1 MMKRRK
7 FIRNSALSSLAL
19 TIPAI
24 RSFGN
29 NFSADYKIPKR
40 VLGKTGEK
48 LSVIGFGGIMLND
61 NSQDFANELV
71 AKSYELGV
79 NYYDVAPNYGN
90 AEERM
95 GPALEPY
102 RKNCF
107 LACKSHERTAAGAQ
121 KNLEDSLRKLRT
133 DHFDLYQLH
142 ALSSVDEVEQVFA
155 PGGAM
160 ETFVKAKKEG
170 KVKHLGFSAHSVD
183 AALLAMNNYDFD
195 SVLFPINFACWHA
208 GDFGPQVFAE
218 AEKRGMGIL
227 ALKAMALT
235 RLKDGEQKL
244 YKNVWYRPI
253 LEEDI
258 MKMALKFTLSK
269 NVAAA
274 IPPGKN
280 TLFLKALEFMNEYEP
295 ISGEETDELLEL
307 ANVTSPVFMHA

>member
-1 MMKRRK
+1 MRRRI
-7 FIRNSALSSLAL
+7 FIRNSALSAMAL

-29 NFSADYKIPKR
+29 NFSAGYQIPKR

-61 NSQDFANELV
+61 NSQEFANEIV
-71 AKSYELGV
+71 AKAYELGV

-90 AEERM
+90 AQEKL
-95 GPALEPY
+95 GPALKPY

-107 LACKSHERTAAGAQ
+107 LACKTHERNAIGAQ
-121 KNLEDSLRKLRT
+121 KNLEESLKLLQT

-142 ALSSVDEVEQVFA
+142 ALSSVEQVEQVFA

-160 ETFVKAKKEG
+160 ETVVKAKKEG
-170 KVKHLGFSAHSVD
+170 KIKHVGFSAHSVD
-183 AALLAMNNYDFD
+183 AAMLAMKNYDFD
-195 SVLFPINFACWHA
+195 SILFPINFVCWNA
-208 GDFGPQVFAE
+208 GNFGPQVFAE

-235 RLKDGEQKL
+235 KLENGEEKL

-253 LEEDI
+253 QDEEI
-258 MKMALKFTLSK
+258 MKMALKYTLSK
-269 NVAAA
+269 NITAAV
-274 IPPGKN
+274 PPGQN
-280 TLFLKALEFMNEYEP
+280 TLFLKALEFMNDYKP
-295 ISGEETDELLEL
+295 INEKETTNLLAL
-307 ANVTSPVFMHA
+307 AKSTKPIFMHA

>member
-1 MMKRRK
+1 MKRRK
-7 FIRNSALSSLAL
+7 FIRNSALGSLAL

-29 NFSADYKIPKR
+29 NFSPDYEIPKR

-61 NSQDFANELV
+61 NPQDFANELV
-71 AKSYELGV
+71 AKAYNLGV

-90 AEERM
+90 AEERL

-107 LACKSHERTAAGAQ
+107 LACKSHERSAEGAQ

-142 ALSSVDEVEQVFA
+142 ALSSVDEVKEVFG
-155 PGGAM
+155 PNGAM
-160 ETFVKAKKEG
+160 ETFVKAKRDG

-235 RLKDGEQKL
+235 RLKDGEDKL

-269 NVAAA
+269 NVTAA

-280 TLFLKALEFMNEYEP
+280 TLFLQALEFMNDYEQ

-307 ANVTSPVFMHA
+307 ADVTSPVFMHA

>member
-1 MMKRRK
+1 MKRRN
-7 FIRNSALSSLAL
+7 FIRNSAMGAMAL

-29 NFSADYKIPKR
+29 DFSPNYNIPKR
-40 VLGKTGEK
+40 TLGKTGEK
-48 LSVIGFGGIMLND
+48 LSVVGFGGIMLND
-61 NSQDFANELV
+61 NPQDFANELV
-71 AKSYELGV
+71 AKAWDLGV
-79 NYYDVAPNYGN
+79 NYYDVAPNYGT
-90 AEERM
+90 AQERL

-102 RKNCF
+102 RKKCF
-107 LACKSHERTAAGAQ
+107 LACKTHDRTAAGSQAE
-121 KNLEDSLRKLRT
+121 LEDSLKKLRT

-142 ALSSVDEVEQVFA
+142 ALSSVDEVEQVFG

-160 ETFVKAKKEG
+160 ETFVKAKKDG

-183 AALLAMNNYDFD
+183 AALLAMNNFDFD

-208 GDFGPQVFAE
+208 GDFGPQVYAE
-218 AEKRGMGIL
+218 ARKRGMGIL

-235 RLKDGEQKL
+235 RLGEGEKKI

-258 MKMALKFTLSK
+258 MKMALKYTLSK
-269 NVAAA
+269 DITAA

-280 TLFLKALEFMNEYEP
+280 TLFLKALEFMNNYEP
-295 ISGEETDELLEL
+295 ISGEETDKLLAL
-307 ANVTSPVFMHA
+307 AHENQPVFMHA

>member
-1 MMKRRK
+1 MERRK
-7 FIRNSALSSLAL
+7 FIRNSALGSLAL

-29 NFSADYKIPKR
+29 NFSPNYQIPKR

-48 LSVIGFGGIMLND
+48 LSVIGFGGIMLN
-61 NSQDFANELV
+61 NNPQDFANELV
-71 AKSYELGV
+71 AKAYELGV

-90 AEERM
+90 AEERL

-107 LACKSHERTAAGAQ
+107 LACKSHERSAEGAK

-142 ALSSVDEVEQVFA
+142 ALSSVDEVEEVF
-155 PGGAM
+155 GSNGAM
-160 ETFVKAKKEG
+160 ETFVKAKKDG

-195 SVLFPINFACWHA
+195 SILFPINFACWHA

-235 RLKDGEQKL
+235 RLKEGEEKL

-269 NVAAA
+269 NVTAAV
-274 IPPGKN
+274 PPGKN
-280 TLFLKALEFMNEYEP
+280 TLFLKALEFMDEYEP
-295 ISGEETDELLEL
+295 ISGEETDKLLAL